1 MCSINPSKESYY
13 KDALTHCEM
22 YLRSYRALASKS
34 SLTSEERQLMS
45 ELKSYLNE
53 SEREIR
59 NDWGMIMVSAEVSGV
74 GSAVLTKKRFL

>member
-1 MCSINPSKESYY
+1 
-13 KDALTHCEM
+13 
-22 YLRSYRALASKS
+22 
-34 SLTSEERQLMS
+34 MS

-53 SEREIR
+53 YEREIR